1 MDDAT
6 SAQITVTLPGNLMA
20 QVDAQVGSNF
30 VDRDEF
36 IRAAVRHYIEY
47 IQMSTANPSQNIG

>member
-6 SAQITVTLPGNLMA
+6 SGQITVNVPGNLMA
-20 QVDAQVGSNF
+20 QIDAQVGSNF

-36 IRAAVRHYIEY
+36 IRAAIRHYIEAL
-47 IQMSTANPSQNIG
+47 QAGTALRE